1 MWFSFTKHSLSYISH
16 IMTINLIE
24 SLACISKIIDMI
36 NPRLNLHH
44 VRTAF
49 IAWHLARES
58 QFTPAQCRKTLLAAL
73 LHDIGGLNEELRLQP
88 LSYYDNE
95 LNNHAAVGSELLAS
109 VPLLTPLSPI
119 VLYHHTRWDGGK
131 GAYVHGQK
139 VPKESHVIYLADR
152 IDVLIARYRAND
164 ILSVKEEIINIVI
177 QGENTLYKP
186 EYVNAFRK
194 IANCE
199 HFWLRIKSTEFDDYI
214 KEIPR
219 IHNDSVS
226 LHNFRDIAAM
236 LAFIIDGFSK
246 HGVQHSLVVGR
257 ISGYLAR
264 EIGIAPVQCL
274 KIEIG
279 GLLHNL
285 PSLALCSAPAHTG
298 DENAVWEEL
307 YPIEA
312 IRDIAGWCQIQKTVV
327 AKSAYP
333 PEVMILRA
341 SVCLASLLQG
351 VTLSSEFKARVG
363 DAAEIAPELAGIVQQ
378 QSAVLLQIFQES
390 VKERLALVERINRL
404 NQT

>member
-1 MWFSFTKHSLSYISH
+1 MN
-16 IMTINLIE
+16 INLIE

-44 VRTAF
+44 VRTAY

-73 LHDIGGLNEELRLQP
+73 LHDIGGLNEESRLQP

-95 LNNHAAVGSELLAS
+95 LNNHAAVGAELLAS
-109 VPLLTPLSPI
+109 VPLLNPLSPI
-119 VLYHHTRWDGGK
+119 VRYHHTRWDNGQ
-131 GAYVHGQK
+131 GAMVNGSK

-164 ILSVKEEIINIVI
+164 IISVKDEIINII
-177 QGENTLYKP
+177 AGGDNLLYKP
-186 EYVNAFRK
+186 EYICAFRK

-199 HFWLRIKSTEFDDYI
+199 HFWLKIKSTDFDDYI
-214 KEIPR
+214 KDIPR

-226 LHNFRDIAAM
+226 LHNFRDIAGM
-236 LAFIIDGFSK
+236 LAFIIDGFSQ

-257 ISGYLAR
+257 ISGYLAK
-264 EIGIAPVQCL
+264 EMGITPVQCL

-285 PSLALCSAPAHTG
+285 TSLTCGSAPAHTG
-298 DENAVWEEL
+298 DENVVWDEL

-312 IRDIAGWCQIQKTVV
+312 IRDIAGWCHTHKTVT
-327 AKSAYP
+327 ARSAAP
-333 PEVMILRA
+333 PEAMILRA
-341 SVCLASLLQG
+341 SIWLASLLQG

-363 DAAEIAPELAGIVQQ
+363 ETAEIAPELAGVVQQ
-378 QSAVLLQIFQES
+378 HSTVLLQIFQES
-390 VKERLALVERINRL
+390 VKERRALVQRINQL
-404 NQT
+404 SLT

>member
-1 MWFSFTKHSLSYISH
+1 MN
-16 IMTINLIE
+16 INLIE

-58 QFTPAQCRKTLLAAL
+58 RFTPAQCRTTLLAAL
-73 LHDIGGLNEELRLQP
+73 LHDIGGLNEESRLQP

-119 VLYHHTRWDGGK
+119 VRYHHTRWDNGK
-131 GAYVHGQK
+131 GAYVDNEK

-152 IDVLIARYRAND
+152 LDVLIARYRTDD
-164 ILSVKEEIINIVI
+164 IFSVKDEIINII
-177 QGENTLYKP
+177 LSGEHTLYKS
-186 EYVNAFRK
+186 EYIGAFRK

-199 HFWLRIKSTEFDDYI
+199 HFWRRIKSTNFDDYI

-236 LAFIIDGFSK
+236 LAFIVDGFSQN
-246 HGVQHSLVVGR
+246 GVQHSLVVGR
-257 ISGYLAR
+257 ISGYLAK
-264 EIGIAPVQCL
+264 EMGITPVQCL

-285 PSLALCSAPAHTG
+285 PSLALCAAPAHTG
-298 DENAVWEEL
+298 DDNVVWEEL

-312 IRDIAGWCQIQKTVV
+312 IRDIASWCQQQKT
-327 AKSAYP
+327 APATSAQP
-333 PEVMILRA
+333 AEVLILKA
-341 SVCLASLLQG
+341 SIWLASLLQG
-351 VTLSSEFKARVG
+351 VTLSTEFKARVG
-363 DAAEIAPELAGIVQQ
+363 ETAEIAPVLAEIVRQH
-378 QSAVLLQIFQES
+378 SAVLLQIYQES
-390 VKERLALVERINRL
+390 VKERRQLVQKINQL
-404 NQT
+404 SPF

>member
-1 MWFSFTKHSLSYISH
+1 MN
-16 IMTINLIE
+16 INLIE
-24 SLACISKIIDMI
+24 LLVCISKIIDMI

-73 LHDIGGLNEELRLQP
+73 LHDIGGLNEESRLLP

-95 LNNHAAVGSELLAS
+95 LNNHAAVGAELLAS
-109 VPLLTPLSPI
+109 VPLLNPLSPI
-119 VLYHHTRWDGGK
+119 VRYHHTHWDNGK
-131 GAYVHGQK
+131 GAIVNGEK

-152 IDVLIARYRAND
+152 LDVLIALYRTSD
-164 ILSVKEEIINIVI
+164 ITSVKDEISNIIVG
-177 QGENTLYKP
+177 GEHLLYKP
-186 EYVNAFRK
+186 EYIDAFRK
-194 IANCE
+194 VSNGE
-199 HFWLRIKSTEFDDYI
+199 HFWQSITSIEFDNYI

-226 LHNFRDIAAM
+226 LHNFRDIARM
-236 LAFIIDGFSK
+236 LAFIIDGFSQ

-264 EIGIAPVQCL
+264 EMGVDPIQCL

-285 PSLALCSAPAHTG
+285 PSLARCVAPAHTG
-298 DENAVWEEL
+298 DSNAVWNEL

-312 IRDIAGWCQIQKTVV
+312 IRDISGWCQIQKSVA
-327 AKSAYP
+327 AKSTYP
-333 PEVMILRA
+333 PEVTILKA
-341 SVCLASLLQG
+341 SIWLASLLKG
-351 VTLSSEFKARVG
+351 DTLSSEFKARVG
-363 DAAEIAPELAGIVQQ
+363 ETAEIAPELAGIVQQ
-378 QSAVLLQIFQES
+378 HSAVLLQIFQES
-390 VKERLALVERINRL
+390 VKERRALVQRINQL
-404 NQT
+404 SLS